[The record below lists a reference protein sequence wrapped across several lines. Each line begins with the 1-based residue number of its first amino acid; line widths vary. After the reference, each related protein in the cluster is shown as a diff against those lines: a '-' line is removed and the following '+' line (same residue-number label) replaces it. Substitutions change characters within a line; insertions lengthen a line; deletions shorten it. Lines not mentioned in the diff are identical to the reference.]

1 MKDKKSFFERLA
13 NTIVVEDDEIDQEIE
28 IEEKTVKTRAS
39 KKSEPKY
46 TNTDNYEEDMD
57 FDKKMYN
64 KIQEPENNDFM
75 EDEEGELSVDVYQTP
90 KDIIIE
96 AMVAGVKPED
106 LHLTITRDMVIIK
119 GKRDA
124 NNQVNN
130 NDYFYK
136 ELYWGNFSRTI
147 LLPHEVDMEQ
157 AEAIEKH
164 GLLLLRIPKI
174 DKEKHNKIKVK
185 SI

>member
-13 NTIVVEDDEIDQEIE
+13 NTIVVDDDNELEEEIE
-28 IEEKTVKTRAS
+28 VTSKTKKPTRYVEEKEEYDEYDDDRSYARHQSAKHIQI
-39 KKSEPKY
+39 
-46 TNTDNYEEDMD
+46 NDNSNEE
-57 FDKKMYN
+57 
-64 KIQEPENNDFM
+64 E
-75 EDEEGELSVDVYQTP
+75 EEGELSVDVYQTP

-119 GKRDA
+119 GRREA
-124 NNQVNN
+124 NNQVDSD
-130 NDYFYK
+130 DYFYK

-164 GLLLLRIPKI
+164 GLLLLRVPKL